1 MNFVA
6 GFALRPIEHRF
17 VRNQISL
24 MEGRRRRGRRRRRR
38 RRRGSFKK
46 KDSSADTILAR
57 GET

>member
-38 RRRGSFKK
+38 RRGSFKK

>member
-38 RRRGSFKK
+38 GSFKK
-46 KDSSADTILAR
+46 MDSSADTIFAR